1 MPRSVIVITGK
12 GSGMPL
18 QHISKEFDKEL
29 ETIRTNV
36 LELGG
41 LVEGM
46 IKSAVQGLEE
56 SDVPLLKDVLHR
68 EKQVNQME
76 LDIDD
81 RCNHVIARRQPTA
94 ADLRFVLTCMKMI
107 RDLERI
113 GDEAEKIAR
122 MALMI
127 HESSSGSFTPRVELS
142 SMYSLVLKMMR
153 QSLDAFAR
161 NDSSTLPEVIRED
174 ISVDDHFRNTLR
186 LLISYMIEDTRTI
199 SRSIDLLFIA
209 KALERIGDHSKNM
222 SEHVVYMVKGRDVR
236 HLDVEDV
243 ERQVKAD

>member
-1 MPRSVIVITGK
+1 
-12 GSGMPL
+12 MPL

-46 IKSAVQGLEE
+46 IKSAVQGLED
-56 SDVPLLKDVLHR
+56 SDLPLLKDVLLR

-76 LDIDD
+76 LEIDD

-122 MALMI
+122 MAIMI
-127 HESSSGSFTPRVELS
+127 HESSAGSFTPRIELS
-142 SMYSLVLKMMR
+142 AMYSLVLKMMR

-161 NDSSTLPEVIRED
+161 NDSSTLADVIRED

-243 ERQVKAD
+243 EREVRAD

>member
-1 MPRSVIVITGK
+1 MP
-12 GSGMPL
+12 

-29 ETIRTNV
+29 EAIRTSV

-46 IKSAVQGLEE
+46 IKSAVKGLEE
-56 SDVPLLKDVLHR
+56 SDVPLLKDVMHR
-68 EKQVNQME
+68 EKQVNRME
-76 LDIDD
+76 LEIDD

-94 ADLRFVLTCMKMI
+94 YDLRFVLTCMKMI

-122 MALMI
+122 MGLFI
-127 HESSSGSFTPRVELS
+127 HESNSPFTPRVEVT
-142 SMYSLVLKMMR
+142 SMVDVVMKMLR

-161 NDSSTLPEVIRED
+161 NDPSCIADVIRD
-174 ISVDDHFRNTLR
+174 DLNVDDQFRNTLR
-186 LLISYMIEDTRTI
+186 LLISYMIEDSRTI

-222 SEHVVYMVKGRDVR
+222 AEHVVYMVQGRDVR
-236 HLDVEDV
+236 HQDIEDV
-243 ERQVKAD
+243 EKEVGGI

>member
-1 MPRSVIVITGK
+1 MPS
-12 GSGMPL
+12 

-46 IKSAVQGLEE
+46 IKSALQGLED
-56 SDVPLLKDVLHR
+56 SDLPLLKDVLLR

-76 LDIDD
+76 IEIDD

-122 MALMI
+122 MAIMI
-127 HESSSGSFTPRVELS
+127 HESSAGSFTPRIELS
-142 SMYSLVLKMMR
+142 AMYTLVLKMMR
-153 QSLDAFAR
+153 QSLDSFAR
-161 NDSSTLPEVIRED
+161 NDSSTLAEVIRED

-243 ERQVKAD
+243 ERQVSAD

>member
-1 MPRSVIVITGK
+1 MT
-12 GSGMPL
+12 

-29 ETIRTNV
+29 EAIRTNV

-46 IKSAVQGLEE
+46 IQTAVQGLETG
-56 SDVPLLKDVLHR
+56 DIALLKEVADR
-68 EKQVNQME
+68 EKQVNNME
-76 LDIDD
+76 IDIDD

-94 ADLRFVLTCMKMI
+94 YDLRFVLTCMKMI

-122 MALMI
+122 MGRYI
-127 HESSSGSFTPRVELS
+127 HESNAAFTPKVEVTTMHALAA
-142 SMYSLVLKMMR
+142 KMLR

-161 NDSSTLPEVIRED
+161 NDASTLAEVVRED
-174 ISVDDHFRNTLR
+174 ISVDDQFRNILR
-186 LLISYMIEDTRTI
+186 LLISYMIEDSRTI
-199 SRSIDLLFIA
+199 SRSIDLLFVA
-209 KALERIGDHSKNM
+209 KALERIGDHAKNM

-236 HLDVEDV
+236 HLGLEGI
-243 ERQVKAD
+243 EKELRS

>member
-1 MPRSVIVITGK
+1 MP
-12 GSGMPL
+12 

-29 ETIRTNV
+29 EAIRTNV

-46 IKSAVQGLEE
+46 IRSALRGLEE
-56 SDVPLLKDVLHR
+56 ADVPLLKDVLHR
-68 EKQVNQME
+68 EKQVNRME
-76 LDIDD
+76 VDVDD
-81 RCNHVIARRQPTA
+81 KCNHVIARRQPTA
-94 ADLRFVLTCMKMI
+94 YDLRFVLTCMKMV

-122 MALMI
+122 MALYI
-127 HESSSGSFTPRVELS
+127 HESNSPFTPRVELS
-142 SMYSLVLKMMR
+142 TMYELVLRMMR

-161 NDSSTLPEVIRED
+161 NDSSRLAEVIRED
-174 ISVDDHFRNTLR
+174 ISVDDQFRNTLR
-186 LLISYMIEDTRTI
+186 LLISYMIEDSRTI

-222 SEHVVYMVKGRDVR
+222 SEHVVYMVKGLDVR
-236 HLDVEDV
+236 HQDIEEVAKQASEN
-243 ERQVKAD
+243 

>member
-1 MPRSVIVITGK
+1 
-12 GSGMPL
+12 MPL
-18 QHISKEFDKEL
+18 QHTSKEFDKEL
-29 ETIRTNV
+29 EAIRTSV

-46 IKSAVQGLEE
+46 IKSAVKGLEE
-56 SDVPLLKDVLHR
+56 ADVTLLKDVIGR
-68 EKQVNQME
+68 EKQVNRME
-76 LDIDD
+76 VDIDD

-94 ADLRFVLTCMKMI
+94 YDLRFVLTCMKMI

-122 MALMI
+122 MGLFI
-127 HESSSGSFTPRVELS
+127 HESNSPFTPRVEVTG
-142 SMYSLVLKMMR
+142 MVATVMKMLR

-161 NDSSTLPEVIRED
+161 NDPTALAEVIRED
-174 ISVDDHFRNTLR
+174 LAVDDQFRNTLR
-186 LLISYMIEDTRTI
+186 LLISYMIEDSRTI

-209 KALERIGDHSKNM
+209 KALERIGDHAKNM

-236 HLDVEDV
+236 HQDIGDVEK
-243 ERQVKAD
+243 EMQA

>member
-1 MPRSVIVITGK
+1 LTYLWAK
-12 GSGMPL
+12 GFGMPL

-46 IKSAVQGLEE
+46 IKSAVQGLED
-56 SDVPLLKDVLHR
+56 SDIPLLKDVLLR

-127 HESSSGSFTPRVELS
+127 HESSAGSFTPRIELS
-142 SMYSLVLKMMR
+142 AMYALVLKMMR

-161 NDSSTLPEVIRED
+161 NDSSTLAEVIRED

-243 ERQVKAD
+243 EREVRAD

>member
-1 MPRSVIVITGK
+1 
-12 GSGMPL
+12 MPL

-46 IKSAVQGLEE
+46 IKSAVQGLED
-56 SDVPLLKDVLHR
+56 SDIPLLKDVLLR

-127 HESSSGSFTPRVELS
+127 HESSAGSFTPRIELS
-142 SMYSLVLKMMR
+142 AMYALVLKMMR

-161 NDSSTLPEVIRED
+161 NDSSTLAEVIRED

-243 ERQVKAD
+243 EREVRAD

>member
-1 MPRSVIVITGK
+1 
-12 GSGMPL
+12 MPL

-68 EKQVNQME
+68 EKQVNQLE
-76 LDIDD
+76 IDIDD

-122 MALMI
+122 MSLMI
-127 HESSSGSFTPRVELS
+127 HESSAGSFTPRVELS

-161 NDSSTLPEVIRED
+161 NDSSTLPDVIRQD

>member
-1 MPRSVIVITGK
+1 
-12 GSGMPL
+12 MPL

-29 ETIRTNV
+29 ETIRTSV

-46 IKSAVQGLEE
+46 IKSAVQGLED

-68 EKQVNQME
+68 EKQVNRME
-76 LDIDD
+76 IEIDD

-122 MALMI
+122 MSLMI
-127 HESSSGSFTPRVELS
+127 HDTNAGSFAPRIDLS
-142 SMYSLVLKMMR
+142 SMYGLVLKMMR

-161 NDSSTLPEVIRED
+161 NDSSTLPEVIRQD
-174 ISVDDHFRNTLR
+174 ISVDDQFRNTLR

-243 ERQVKAD
+243 EREVKAD